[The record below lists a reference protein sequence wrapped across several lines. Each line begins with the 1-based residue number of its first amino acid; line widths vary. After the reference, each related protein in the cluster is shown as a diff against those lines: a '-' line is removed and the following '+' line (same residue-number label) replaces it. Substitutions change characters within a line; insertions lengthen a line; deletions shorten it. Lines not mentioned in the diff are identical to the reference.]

1 MIGAV
6 RVLADEGEKAAPI
19 IAPLLD
25 FLPVALN
32 SPVPSLP
39 FHFFYPKIAHE
50 VVPFRTLF
58 TIRSLRLSVEAGTV
72 KSGVFTTFRLP
83 RVSRARLP
91 GPAMLV
97 YLIHDP

>member
-39 FHFFYPKIAHE
+39 FHFFIQKSPTKWYHFGLFSPFE
-50 VVPFRTLF
+50 VYAYL
-58 TIRSLRLSVEAGTV
+58 LR
-72 KSGVFTTFRLP
+72 
-83 RVSRARLP
+83 P
-91 GPAMLV
+91 GR
-97 YLIHDP
+97 